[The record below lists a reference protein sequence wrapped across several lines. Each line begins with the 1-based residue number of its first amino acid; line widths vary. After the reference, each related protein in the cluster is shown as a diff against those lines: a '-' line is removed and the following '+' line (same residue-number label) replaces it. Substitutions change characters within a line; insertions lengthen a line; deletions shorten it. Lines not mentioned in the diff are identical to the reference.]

1 MDIQGVKFSG
11 AQIAIVAA
19 LVSSIAG
26 GIWTASSVYS
36 RLEAVEAYE
45 IPETASL
52 HESIATI
59 RQELEDNDVAQLQG
73 KLATFGTN
81 LKTIME
87 QQTKLLSIQER
98 MVAVEK
104 EMEAMKVIVEKAE
117 LKTKELQDVE
127 DQMKVV
133 KREIQELWDGMDYL
147 SNPLQQEKAMPYH
160 SKPKKKRG
168 KKKPKKRGY

>member
-1 MDIQGVKFSG
+1 MNIDGVKFTA
-11 AQIAIVAA
+11 AQMAIVAT
-19 LVSSIAG
+19 LVTSIAG

-45 IPETASL
+45 IPDIAPL
-52 HESIATI
+52 HEDVATI

-87 QQTKLLSIQER
+87 QQAKLLSIQER
-98 MVAVEK
+98 MVEVEK
-104 EMEAMKVIVEKAE
+104 EMEVMKVIVEKAE
-117 LKTKELQDVE
+117 LKTKELQGVE
-127 DQMKVV
+127 DQMKVF

-147 SNPLQQEKAMPYH
+147 SNPLQ
-160 SKPKKKRG
+160 
-168 KKKPKKRGY
+168 

>member
-1 MDIQGVKFSG
+1 MNIDGVKFTA
-11 AQIAIVAA
+11 AQMAIVAT
-19 LVSSIAG
+19 LVTSIAG

-45 IPETASL
+45 IPDTAPL
-52 HESIATI
+52 HEDVATI

-87 QQTKLLSIQER
+87 QQAKLLSIQER
-98 MVAVEK
+98 MVEVEK

-117 LKTKELQDVE
+117 LKTKELQGVE
-127 DQMKVV
+127 DQMKVF

-147 SNPLQQEKAMPYH
+147 SNPLQ
-160 SKPKKKRG
+160 
-168 KKKPKKRGY
+168 

>member
-1 MDIQGVKFSG
+1 MNIDGVKFTA
-11 AQIAIVAA
+11 AQMAIVAT
-19 LVSSIAG
+19 LVTSIAG

-45 IPETASL
+45 IRDIAPL
-52 HESIATI
+52 HEDVATI
-59 RQELEDNDVAQLQG
+59 RQELEDNDVAQVQG

-98 MVAVEK
+98 MVEVEK

-117 LKTKELQDVE
+117 LKTKELQGVE
-127 DQMKVV
+127 DQMKVF

-147 SNPLQQEKAMPYH
+147 SNPLQ
-160 SKPKKKRG
+160 
-168 KKKPKKRGY
+168 